1 MTGVQTCALPIYT
14 FNINIERKMTRPSPD
29 QSNIF
34 TPIFYARNHWWVI
47 FLINVYKKNVV
58 LTLSKQTFR
67 IGDMDLIESHQWY
80 TLNFNHSMCRE
91 SRDTYKTRLEKGF
104 NR

>member
-1 MTGVQTCALPIYT
+1 MY
-14 FNINIERKMTRPSPD
+14 K
-29 QSNIF
+29 
-34 TPIFYARNHWWVI
+34 
-47 FLINVYKKNVV
+47 KKNVA